1 MYETHFRLHRRPF
14 SPSADTNAYVGIGPI
29 EDARQNVVRT
39 VERASGPAAV
49 IGGAGTGKT
58 MLCQVIAE
66 QFEQQMQVAVLANGR
81 LGSPRALYQAILF
94 ELNLAYR
101 EMDEN
106 ELRLS
111 LIDHLS
117 DDEQC
122 PGGVLLIIDE
132 AHLLPLRLLEE
143 VRMLT
148 NVVDDGKPRVRLI
161 IAGGPVLEERLNSP
175 KLESFNQRIAARC
188 YLDSF
193 NREQT
198 SAYIQ
203 EQLAMAG
210 APNKELFG
218 GEALKAVYDATDGIP
233 RLVNQLCDHALV
245 MAAVGRHR
253 AVDGAVVQEAW
264 SDLQQLPTPWV
275 EPSAKA
281 QPVLDDGDVVEF
293 GALSDDTDDASPA
306 SIPFPSRDNPAAV
319 AVAKADEDSILSG
332 PDEQLD
338 EIERQVASVAEAD
351 VEREI
356 SPAMEVAATI
366 ANPFDE
372 TFDEEEVIVDSY
384 ASLQDTFFA
393 DAPRVRSDEGRK
405 IAAMLA
411 TAEQPRDFE
420 SFEPPAAEPNTRVVA
435 VDESDE
441 QRESVAHA
449 IAIDQREAHRRQQE
463 LTADVAAILPKEVAA
478 SEQWDSNVAMHRS
491 APPTDIN
498 AERRHIDP
506 HGDDRDLIIVSQQPD
521 DEVEADASTPN
532 QSPTRRQKYRQLF
545 ARLRQA

>member
-1 MYETHFRLHRRPF
+1 
-14 SPSADTNAYVGIGPI
+14 
-29 EDARQNVVRT
+29 
-39 VERASGPAAV
+39 
-49 IGGAGTGKT
+49 

-111 LIDHLS
+111 LIDFLS
-117 DDEQC
+117 NDEQC

-203 EQLAMAG
+203 EQLSTAG
-210 APNKELFG
+210 APNKELFN

-253 AVDGAVVQEAW
+253 AVDGAIVQEAW

-275 EPSAKA
+275 EPEAKA
-281 QPVLDDGDVVEF
+281 QPVLDSDLAGGEVVEF

-306 SIPFPSRDNPAAV
+306 SIPFPSREKPAVV
-319 AVAKADEDSILSG
+319 AVADFDVDSEMLG
-332 PDEQLD
+332 PDEQLE
-338 EIERQVASVAEAD
+338 EIERQMASITEAD
-351 VEREI
+351 VDEPS
-356 SPAMEVAATI
+356 SPVEEVAVT

-372 TFDEEEVIVDSY
+372 AFDEEEVIVDSY

-393 DAPRVRSDEGRK
+393 DAPKVRSDEGRQ

-411 TAEQPRDFE
+411 TAE
-420 SFEPPAAEPNTRVVA
+420 EPPAAESHQPPAAEPKPHVVVA
-435 VDESDE
+435 QDSDP
-441 QRESVAHA
+441 QREAVARSV
-449 IAIDQREAHRRQQE
+449 AIDQREAHRRQQE
-463 LTADVAAILPKEVAA
+463 LTTDVAAILPQEVAEHEHREA
-478 SEQWDSNVAMHRS
+478 GEAAHRS
-491 APPTDIN
+491 ASPAAHADDG
-498 AERRHIDP
+498 RRHIDP
-506 HGDDRDLIIVSQQPD
+506 HGDDRDLIIVTQQPD
-521 DEVEADASTPN
+521 DEIEAVASTPN
-532 QSPTRRQKYRQLF
+532 QIPARRQKYRQLF